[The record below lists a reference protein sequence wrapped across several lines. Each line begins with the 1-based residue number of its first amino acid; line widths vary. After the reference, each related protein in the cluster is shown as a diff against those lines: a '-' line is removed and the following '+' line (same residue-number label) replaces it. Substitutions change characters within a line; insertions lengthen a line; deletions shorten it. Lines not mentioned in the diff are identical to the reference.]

1 MCMSCNKR
9 KILMQ
14 LLLSYD
20 NDNYTRDRPYDLH
33 LAIMINRD
41 IKDISKWTLA

>member
-1 MCMSCNKR
+1 MNR
-9 KILMQ
+9 YERAVLMQ
-14 LLLSYD
+14 FLLSYD

-33 LAIMINRD
+33 LAIMIHRD